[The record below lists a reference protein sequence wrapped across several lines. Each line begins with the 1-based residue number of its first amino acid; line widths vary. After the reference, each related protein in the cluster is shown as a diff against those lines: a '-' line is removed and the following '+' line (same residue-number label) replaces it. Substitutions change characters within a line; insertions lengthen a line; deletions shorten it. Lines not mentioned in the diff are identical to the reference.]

1 MASAETQQLD
11 QARPGVME
19 AVRALGT
26 RADGETL
33 YRTGLAYSV
42 GTGVE
47 ADPVAAHKWFNL
59 AAMRGHEEAKARRQ
73 ELAELMSEAE
83 LRAALKAA
91 RQWLRLMN

>member
-1 MASAETQQLD
+1 MAFADAQQID
-11 QARPGVME
+11 TARDSGLNP
-19 AVRALGT
+19 VRALSAQ
-26 RADGETL
+26 ADGETL

-42 GTGVE
+42 GTGVD

-59 AAMRGHEEAKARRQ
+59 AAMKGHEQAKARRQ

-83 LRAALKAA
+83 LRAAQKAA